1 MNLNLSDLGADTTA
15 DDPIH
20 LSINRRGSVLNGYG
34 SHGALRMD
42 AVPLAS
48 PSAVLPLP
56 EITTPL
62 SVGDWVEILTGSHRG
77 CAGVVQSVEI
87 GIDGEQSWVMVRL
100 QGGPKVEVP
109 RADVALIATDRN

>member
-1 MNLNLSDLGADTTA
+1 
-15 DDPIH
+15 
-20 LSINRRGSVLNGYG
+20 
-34 SHGALRMD
+34 MD